1 MKFIITITIFFCLSA
16 LSRISYSQGIR
27 DSVYHIR
34 EVSVRADRIFKK
46 EEAGRKETR
55 VDSLVVMSKINRSIS
70 DILAENTTVTIKDY
84 GRGALATASFRGT
97 SPTHTQVSWNGIN
110 INSPMLGMVDFS
122 LVPVF
127 IVDDMSLQH
136 GAASVSHNSGGLGGH
151 ISLNNKVD
159 WNNTVSGRYYQGIGS
174 YKSHD
179 EFGQFNIGNKKVQSK
194 TRLYHSYS
202 KNDYKLIN
210 KHQIERDEEGE
221 VYNPEQRNKNGQYSK
236 YGIQQELYYKITPHL
251 YSSVRIW
258 YQDVER
264 NIPEVLSNEAVDTI
278 ASRKNEQADNTL
290 KGVVQ
295 LSHYHQKLQ
304 TKFTS
309 GFDYQQL
316 DYVVKIKN
324 SGSQLNMPVNSGSK
338 MKSWYNKLNM
348 RYAFNPKL
356 SSQLKLDV
364 NYFDITSRDNA
375 NQTGYTEQRMEYSL
389 FGAGYVNL
397 TRYLNLSLELRKD
410 FIADV
415 ESPLIYNM
423 GISYKPMADN
433 DLVLKANF
441 ARNFHSPT
449 LNDLYWQ
456 PGGNP
461 DLLPEKG
468 YTGEVGLHYIK
479 RIRKMDMETQLTG
492 YYSDIDNWI
501 LWLPSVKG
509 YWEAQ
514 NRKKV
519 HAYGLEYNLKLG
531 FVTNKVKYTLQATY
545 GLTKSINVGQRL
557 GSNDA
562 SIGSQLPFIPVHSG
576 NMLLAVKYKS
586 AYAHYQYHYYS
597 VRNILSA
604 NEQVP
609 ENDFPFY
616 RLYAQHLNHV
626 TFGYQIKLGKS
637 TSCGTE
643 LKVHNLFNEVYRSAI
658 NRIMPR
664 RNYTLMLM
672 FNF

>member
-1 MKFIITITIFFCLSA
+1 MKFYIIITIVFCLSA

-27 DSVYHIR
+27 DSVYQIQ

-46 EEAGRKETR
+46 EEAGMKETK
-55 VDSLVVMSKINRSIS
+55 VDSLVIMSKINLSIS

-122 LVPVF
+122 LVPVY

-136 GAASVSHNSGGLGGH
+136 GAASVSKQSGGLGGH

-159 WNNTVSGRYYQGIGS
+159 WNNMVSGRYYQGIGS
-174 YKSHD
+174 YKSYD

-194 TRLYHSYS
+194 TRVYLSYS

-210 KHQIERDEEGE
+210 KHQIELDEQGE
-221 VYNPEQRNKNGQYSK
+221 IYNPQQRNKNGQYGK
-236 YGIQQELYYKITPHL
+236 YGIQQELYCKIAPNL
-251 YSSVRIW
+251 FSSARLW

-264 NIPEVLSNEAVDTI
+264 NIPEVLSNEVVDSI
-278 ASRKNEQADNTL
+278 ASRKNEQTDKTL
-290 KGVVQ
+290 KGVLQ

-304 TKFTS
+304 TKLTS
-309 GFDYQQL
+309 GFDLQQL
-316 DYVVKIKN
+316 DYVVKVKN
-324 SGSQLNMPVNSGSK
+324 SGSQLNTPVNSGSK
-338 MKSWYNKLNM
+338 MKSWYNNLNM
-348 RYAFNPKL
+348 RYTFKPKIT
-356 SSQLKLDV
+356 SQLKVDV
-364 NYFDITSRDNA
+364 NYFDITSKDSA
-375 NQTGYTEQRMEYSL
+375 NQSGYAEQRMEYSL
-389 FGAGYVNL
+389 FGASYFNL
-397 TRYLNLSLELRKD
+397 TKDMNLSLELRKD
-410 FIADV
+410 FMADV
-415 ESPLIYNM
+415 QSPLIYNI
-423 GISYKPMADN
+423 GISYKPMEDN
-433 DLVLKANF
+433 LIFKASF
-441 ARNFHSPT
+441 VRNFHSPA

-461 DLLPEKG
+461 ELLPEKG
-468 YTGEVGLHYIK
+468 YTGEVGLHYLKTIQK
-479 RIRKMDMETQLTG
+479 VDFETQLTG
-492 YYSDIDNWI
+492 YFSDIDNWI

-519 HAYGLEYNLKLG
+519 NSYGLEYNMTASYASK
-531 FVTNKVKYTLQATY
+531 KIKYSLLTTY
-545 GLTKSINVGQRL
+545 ALSKSINVGERL

-576 NMLLAVKYKS
+576 NILFAAKYKS
-586 AYAHYQYHYYS
+586 AYANYQYQYYS
-597 VRNILSA
+597 VRYILSA

-626 TFGYQIKLGKS
+626 TLGYQLKLGK
-637 TSCGTE
+637 TTNLGAE
-643 LKVHNLFNEVYRSAI
+643 LKIHNLFNEVYRSAI
-658 NRIMPR
+658 NRIMPG
-664 RNYTLMLM
+664 RNFTLMLL